1 MKRTLSAV
9 AASLAVLTVAPATFA
24 QGAAKGGDFG
34 EQGQFIIGADRLLP
48 LFGYNHWSYDLPTAG
63 NVTKDNQSGSS
74 WNLSLLYGGT
84 PWAPDLG
91 GIGRGNAAVGA
102 AFGTNIPFTVPRVGL
117 DYVIV
122 PNVTI
127 GGDLILY
134 FTVGGSTSEEVDL
147 QGGQTMTTTR
157 DNPGLTLFGIAPRGG
172 YILGL
177 NDMFSIWLRG
187 GFSYYTWTAKQT
199 VTNGGTSTTNTASQ
213 NQPAIDLEP
222 QLVFHII
229 PHVGFTAGLTLDIPF
244 AGGYSF
250 SSSTNGNTTTVS
262 NGSSL
267 LYFGL
272 NLGML
277 AYF

>member
-9 AASLAVLTVAPATFA
+9 AASLAVFTLAPAAFA
-24 QGAAKGGDFG
+24 QAAAKGDFG

-63 NVTKDNQSGSS
+63 AVTKNNASGSS
-74 WNLSLLYGGT
+74 WNLSFLYGGT
-84 PWAPDLG
+84 PWSSSLAGLG
-91 GIGRGNAAVGA
+91 GNGGALGGVFGN
-102 AFGTNIPFTVPRVGL
+102 TNLPFTVPRIGL

-127 GGDLILY
+127 GGDLVVY
-134 FTVGGSTSEEVDL
+134 FTVGGNSSTEVDL
-147 QGGQTMTTTR
+147 QGGQTMTTSN
-157 DNPGLTLFGIAPRGG
+157 DNPGVTLFGIAPRGG

-177 NDMFSIWLRG
+177 NDMFSLWLRG

-199 VTNGGTSTTNTASQ
+199 VTNNGNSTTYTASQ

-222 QLVFHII
+222 QVVFHII

-244 AGGYSF
+244 AGGYSD
-250 SSSTNGNTTTVS
+250 STASNGQTNTTS
-262 NGSSL
+262 NSASL
-267 LYFGL
+267 LYFGV

>member
-1 MKRTLSAV
+1 MGIEKA
-9 AASLAVLTVAPATFA
+9 FA
-24 QGAAKGGDFG
+24 QAAKGGDFG

-48 LFGYNHWSYDLPTAG
+48 LFGYNHWSYDLPTTA
-63 NVTKDNQSGSS
+63 NVTKDNVSGSS

-84 PWAPDLG
+84 PWSSDLTGLGRGGALG
-91 GIGRGNAAVGA
+91 G
-102 AFGTNIPFTVPRVGL
+102 AFGNTNLAFTVPRVGL

-134 FTVGGSTSEEVDL
+134 FTVGGNTSTEVDL
-147 QGGQTMTTTR
+147 QGGQTNTTTN
-157 DNPGLTLFGIAPRGG
+157 DNPGVTLFGIAPRGG

-177 NDMFSIWLRG
+177 NDMFSLWLRG
-187 GFSYYTWTAKQT
+187 GFSYYTWTSKQT
-199 VTNGGTSTTNTASQ
+199 VTNGGTSTTYTASQ

-222 QLVFHII
+222 QVVFHII

-244 AGGYSF
+244 AGGYSD
-250 SSSTNGNTTTVS
+250 SVNQNGQTNTTS
-262 NGSSL
+262 NSSSL